1 MSKLI
6 PTLLLMVTVAAA
18 APGQAHDSDACLPM
32 EDGNT
37 PVCLHYFEGSSVDVP
52 VREAIDSIDEKCEHL
67 VVSILQRQGLLLAP
81 LGEPLEFDAQDCMT
95 MTSIALDLPDVR
107 SETDLLLQFAP
118 KESENGQGD
127 ELNDAAAVIALR
139 VYPDTLLDPL
149 SRFAERHS
157 LIVFDDEGALTDFLD
172 QQEIEY
178 VRGYEAV
185 SGVPIGL
192 LVNADEPERILEDRG
207 IETAVIFQEKIVDLP
222 QVRTVSHD
230 GRTRVYVEMPFLHDL
245 HSNPLAQK
253 ALLNIIRLAINP
265 NPFDRG

>member
-1 MSKLI
+1 M
-6 PTLLLMVTVAAA
+6 
-18 APGQAHDSDACLPM
+18 
-32 EDGNT
+32 
-37 PVCLHYFEGSSVDVP
+37 
-52 VREAIDSIDEKCEHL
+52 
-67 VVSILQRQGLLLAP
+67 
-81 LGEPLEFDAQDCMT
+81 
-95 MTSIALDLPDVR
+95 
-107 SETDLLLQFAP
+107 
-118 KESENGQGD
+118 
-127 ELNDAAAVIALR
+127 
-139 VYPDTLLDPL
+139 
-149 SRFAERHS
+149 
-157 LIVFDDEGALTDFLD
+157 FDDEGALTDFLD
-172 QQEIEY
+172 QLEIEY

-245 HSNPLAQK
+245 HNNPLAQK